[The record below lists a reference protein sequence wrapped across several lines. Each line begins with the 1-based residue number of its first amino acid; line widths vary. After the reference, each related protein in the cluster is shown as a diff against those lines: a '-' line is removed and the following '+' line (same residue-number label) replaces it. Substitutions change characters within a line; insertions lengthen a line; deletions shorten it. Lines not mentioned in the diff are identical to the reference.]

1 MGAISIFGF
10 RALWSPFF
18 LLTILVITV
27 LYFLTITVWRKH
39 FKESEPLKPKQAIY
53 FILAMFLIYA
63 VKGSPIDLMGHIM
76 FTMHMVQMSILV
88 MIIPPLFILAIPNW
102 LWLSFLRLPVI
113 KQVFRLF
120 TKPVI
125 SVILFNV
132 FFSLYHLP
140 LVFDAIKKNGA
151 AHGLYTL
158 FLFVLA
164 IFLWWPM
171 INNIPGQSQ
180 LSGVK
185 KVAYLITSAILL
197 TPACGI
203 IIFAGHPIYQT
214 YSDSTSWL
222 QAMSLCVPTET
233 LASLNL
239 SGPELFSPMPV
250 LEDQQLGG
258 VIMKIVQEIV
268 DIIVLGKILFEW
280 FRKDQEEA
288 EKLTEMMLANKPEPV
303 K

>member
-18 LLTILVITV
+18 LLTILFITV
-27 LYFLTITVWRKH
+27 LYFLITTVWRKH
-39 FKESEPLKPKQAIY
+39 FKNSEPLKVKQATY
-53 FILAMFLIYA
+53 FILSMVLLYA

-76 FTMHMVQMSILV
+76 FSMHMIQMSFLV
-88 MIIPPLFILAIPNW
+88 MIIAPLFILGIPNW
-102 LWLSFLRLPVI
+102 LWLSILGLPVV
-113 KQVFRLF
+113 KQIFRFF

-140 LVFDAIKKNGA
+140 FVFDTIKKSEIE
-151 AHGLYTL
+151 HGLYTL
-158 FLFVLA
+158 FLFILA
-164 IFLWWPM
+164 VFLWWPM
-171 INNIPGQSQ
+171 INKVPGQNQ

-222 QAMSLCVPTET
+222 QAMSLCVPMDT
-233 LASLNL
+233 LANLNL
-239 SGPELFSPMPV
+239 SGPELFSPLPV

-258 VIMKIVQEIV
+258 VIMKIVQEIA
-268 DIIVLGKILFEW
+268 DIVILGKILFEW

-288 EKLTEMMLANKPEPV
+288 EKFTEMMLANKPEPV